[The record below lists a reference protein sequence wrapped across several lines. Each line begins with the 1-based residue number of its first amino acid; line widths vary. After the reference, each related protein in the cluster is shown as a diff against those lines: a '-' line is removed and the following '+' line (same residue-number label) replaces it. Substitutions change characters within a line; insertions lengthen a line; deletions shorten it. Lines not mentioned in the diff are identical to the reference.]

1 MMECTYCDWITSKKN
16 LLYED
21 EHSVV
26 LINPKP
32 ASAGHLLVLPRKH
45 ITIFEQLPS
54 DIGARLGIIANK
66 MSMIQFEALGAQ
78 GTNLVIQNGVGAG
91 QTMPH
96 LGIHLIPRKEGD
108 GINLSWKSRPLTE
121 EQMAAV
127 ELGLREQLENAQPP
141 QPQQPTH
148 EQPKPPLPP
157 SMLKYPERIP

>member
-1 MMECTYCDWITSKKN
+1 MECTYCDWITSKKN

-45 ITIFEQLPS
+45 ITIFEQLPT
-54 DIGARLGIIANK
+54 DIGGRLGIIANK

-108 GINLSWKSRPLTE
+108 GINLSWKSR
-121 EQMAAV
+121 
-127 ELGLREQLENAQPP
+127 
-141 QPQQPTH
+141 
-148 EQPKPPLPP
+148 
-157 SMLKYPERIP
+157 I